1 VNTEQATLNP
11 FFDHPIEA
19 DFEAKVESEFAKMIE
34 VIASVKR

>member
-1 VNTEQATLNP
+1 MSNP

-34 VIASVKR
+34 GTATVEK